1 MIKRIIF
8 SLLIVLLAACTE
20 PKTEQEVLNQ
30 AVMFCGS
37 VNQIQAL
44 EKYYG
49 YYSLRCVDS
58 RKLHIMLN
66 KD

>member
-1 MIKRIIF
+1 MIRRIVF
-8 SLLIVLLAACTE
+8 ALLIVLLAACTE

-30 AVMFCGS
+30 AVSFCGS

-49 YYSLRCVDS
+49 YYTLYCVDS
-58 RKLHIMLN
+58 RKLHIMLE
-66 KD
+66 K

>member
-1 MIKRIIF
+1 MILR
-8 SLLIVLLAACTE
+8 LILAVLILTLAACTQ

-37 VNQIQAL
+37 VNSIQSL

-49 YYSLRCVDS
+49 YYSLYCVDS
-58 RKLHIMLN
+58 RKLHIMLE
-66 KD
+66 K